1 MLIEVEG
8 HLIAIEQSGLAAKV
22 IAAGQVVQPL
32 TQLGRSGVVAAVG
45 FGLHPAE
52 QQLVLQRC
60 AGLPTAWAF
69 QVKAIAIPSGS
80 LDGQMEE
87 AFNRACP
94 NGQAS
99 LNERLENVGFHE
111 VGYFDDAG
119 NLCLLVQCSAGATSK
134 LDVYVTTRHFLALAL
149 AVLHPMAKRYE
160 SSLVQF
166 DDYGGMETR
175 PLDVADK
182 SQVWGC
188 IRDLDLDLRDAAL
201 CARYGIEWF
210 SDLSLADLLSPNE
223 NTPDF

>member
-8 HLIAIEQSGLAAKV
+8 HVIAIEQSGLATKV

-32 TQLGRSGVVAAVG
+32 TQLGRSGLVTAVG
-45 FGLHPAE
+45 CGLHPAE

-60 AGLPTAWAF
+60 ARLPTAWAF
-69 QVKAIAIPSGS
+69 QLKAIAIPSGS
-80 LDGQMEE
+80 IGSQMEE
-87 AFNRACP
+87 AFVRACP

-99 LNERLENVGFHE
+99 LNARLDSGGFYE

-119 NLCLLVQCSAGATSK
+119 NLCLLVQRSAGPTSK
-134 LDVYVTTRHFLALAL
+134 MDVYVTTRHFLALAL
-149 AVLHPMAKRYE
+149 AVLHRVAERYE

-166 DDYGGMETR
+166 DDDGGMETR

-182 SQVWGC
+182 TQVWGC